1 MGDDGKHSERVILT
15 ASRLTG
21 MAGVA
26 LILSILVLFV
36 ADNFVLIE
44 IRLVNVRVQTR
55 LAWALLIAVLGGGI
69 VGFLLARR
77 RP

>member
-1 MGDDGKHSERVILT
+1 MGEDGKHSGRVILT

-21 MAGVA
+21 MAGAA
-26 LILSILVLFV
+26 LILAILVLFV

>member
-1 MGDDGKHSERVILT
+1 
-15 ASRLTG
+15 

-26 LILSILVLFV
+26 LILAILVLFV

-69 VGFLLARR
+69 IGFLLARR